1 MLISAAAVVLSIAQ
15 AADTPELREGLWSIH
30 TQTID
35 NPGNKKSES
44 TRTLCRNHAYD
55 KSVEALAKT
64 AVKGCTKV
72 NESVQDGKTS
82 GEVHCVVEG
91 IAINSKGTGTYGGDT
106 STHSEVHTTYSPAF
120 AGMSESTTIMDQKYI
135 GACPAGVQPG
145 DQTDADGSVTHLGK
159 R

>member
-106 STHSEVHTTYSPAF
+106 SAHARRSWIRSISAL
-120 AGMSESTTIMDQKYI
+120 ARRESTRATRRTLT
-135 GACPAGVQPG
+135 AA
-145 DQTDADGSVTHLGK
+145 
-159 R
+159 